1 MDSVAQLALLTKAKL
16 VFETD
21 GTFLSFPA
29 LTPLSYSPDEL
40 SFSASATSASA
51 TAYSDFCRFANAL
64 PTGVVF
70 QPALDTLLWDL
81 YQSIFTNAQLAQSG
95 LTPQQTAA
103 LQAADAYLY
112 TQASDGTR
120 SPSPQLVAYNQYQQA
135 YLQAQQDYKS
145 QQLTALASTD
155 PTVQSQWQ
163 NTTEPQL
170 RAAVQTAETNWEQ
183 QGFKA
188 QVEQA
193 LTVELNSAA
202 LSPTLLWQT
211 WSGLLNSDLD
221 VLTDP
226 ASNATFAPTA
236 LAPSDILAQTSWPTF
251 TLSSPEI
258 AQLVSQAPAEL
269 SSALS
274 TAAGASN
281 IQSLSF
287 EFCSV
292 ALVRPWFSPAVF
304 NAHFWRFSD
313 PSMQLSDGGNP
324 PQGQWPA
331 YVTGLV
337 LARNIVEQDV
347 AAATTQ
353 PQPVRA
359 FPPIALRASFIPP
372 QPPPRLI
379 PVSPVRPIIV
389 DPVIAQQNRQLAI
402 NRLSASTFTARPMA
416 RPTLQAASVVRP
428 QQVVARPASSFL
440 LHNTAAVGIGPGR
453 FTAVGL
459 PTPTP
464 APAPAAA
471 APPPPAPTT
480 NPGISILAFI
490 CKPLPKCPD
499 PDPSLTW

>member
-81 YQSIFTNAQLAQSG
+81 YKSIFTNAQLAQSG
-95 LTPQQTAA
+95 LTAQQTAD

-112 TQASDGTR
+112 AQASDGTG

-155 PTVQSQWQ
+155 PNVQSQWQ

-193 LTVELNSAA
+193 LTVEQNSAA

-269 SSALS
+269 SNVLN
-274 TAAGASN
+274 TAAGASK

-347 AAATTQ
+347 AAAATPPQ
-353 PQPVRA
+353 PQAVHA
-359 FPPIALRASFIPP
+359 FPPIALRASFVLP
-372 QPPPRLI
+372 QPRPRFI
-379 PVSPVRPIIV
+379 PVTPVRPIAV
-389 DPVIAQQNRQLAI
+389 NPVIAQQNRQLAI
-402 NRLSASTFTARPMA
+402 NRLNASSFSAVAMA
-416 RPTLQAASVVRP
+416 RPTLQAAPVLRP
-428 QQVVARPASSFL
+428 QPVVARPASSFF

-453 FTAVGL
+453 FTAVGA
-459 PTPTP
+459 P
-464 APAPAAA
+464 APAPASPAA
-471 APPPPAPTT
+471 TPPPPAPT
-480 NPGISILAFI
+480 NDPGISILAFI

-499 PDPSLTW
+499 PDPTLTW